1 MPGFPTT
8 RAPRD
13 HGCNQLIFD
22 DFRNAG
28 YATFF
33 GTNMCDWGVMEEVFP
48 FDSTRPPTD
57 HHLMEPWCRDISLL
71 SLSYLPIS
79 LLSTDHQLME
89 PWCHVDYDSAPRP
102 NPNPNPN
109 PKPSP
114 SPSP

>member
-1 MPGFPTT
+1 MLSGRGSLEWARDVAGEALECIVPGFPTT

-48 FDSTRPPTD
+48 FDSTRPPPD
-57 HHLMEPWCRDISLL
+57 HH
-71 SLSYLPIS
+71 
-79 LLSTDHQLME
+79 LME
-89 PWCHVDYDSAPRP
+89 PWCHVDYDVDKLYFR
-102 NPNPNPN
+102 
-109 PKPSP
+109 
-114 SPSP
+114 